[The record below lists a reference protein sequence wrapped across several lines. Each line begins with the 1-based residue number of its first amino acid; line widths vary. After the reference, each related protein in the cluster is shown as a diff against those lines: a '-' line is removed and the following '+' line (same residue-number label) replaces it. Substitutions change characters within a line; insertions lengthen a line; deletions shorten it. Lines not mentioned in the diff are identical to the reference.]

1 MKSRQS
7 CIDEKACLWVFKFA
21 FLSPLWYFGCHC
33 KKLQRARV
41 FFFVWTCLLVCG
53 SMGAFCQFIFY
64 LIFFAFVS
72 PFLCDDEW
80 WPQAAQYPQ
89 IQKTKEKREIQFI
102 ATTKSRGP
110 TQYETKTWS
119 KNSHTPCQHGPLY
132 LGACK
137 LKQVW
142 QLRIAYHMWHES
154 AQQLFQNK
162 AKQLCNFLSRP
173 LSSCALQG

>member
-1 MKSRQS
+1 MKKHAYECSN
-7 CIDEKACLWVFKFA
+7 LHFFH
-21 FLSPLWYFGCHC
+21 HC
-33 KKLQRARV
+33 DILAVIVRSYKEQE
-41 FFFVWTCLLVCG
+41 FFFLFEHVCWFVDQWG
-53 SMGAFCQFIFY
+53 LFVSSFFIFY
-64 LIFFAFVS
+64 
-72 PFLCDDEW
+72 FLHLSVHSYVMMSDD
-80 WPQAAQYPQ
+80 PKRHN
-89 IQKTKEKREIQFI
+89 ILRSKKQKKKREIQFI

-110 TQYETKTWS
+110 TQYKTKTWS

-162 AKQLCNFLSRP
+162 TRRNNSATSPPVPSLHVHCKVNS
-173 LSSCALQG
+173 